1 VAFLRRYGD
10 VPTPI
15 QQTAR
20 PGMARGM
27 FLDELRIAMGDVPP
41 LGTVAGQAR
50 LRKAAP
56 APEVGRSESFGVH
69 EADDLV
75 LCAGI
80 ARKLEVEGRTMVILG
95 IFSMTLVQVAEQED
109 ERTVERPIAHQ
120 RRFLD
125 RLLERNRDFQGGSA
139 SPLPTVPG

>member
-1 VAFLRRYGD
+1 
-10 VPTPI
+10 
-15 QQTAR
+15 
-20 PGMARGM
+20 
-27 FLDELRIAMGDVPP
+27 
-41 LGTVAGQAR
+41 
-50 LRKAAP
+50 
-56 APEVGRSESFGVH
+56 
-69 EADDLV
+69 
-75 LCAGI
+75 
-80 ARKLEVEGRTMVILG
+80 MVILG